1 MKYTY
6 GLFLGVV
13 LLFCSSCGKD
23 NNDEPGLP
31 EWNKEHTATIQFY
44 SRLNQESL
52 FTGLDYGEVI
62 TRIKSSVQQ
71 IAVLDRADV
80 VYTET
85 GITNPTVSIASQCSR
100 IPLFAAGSYS
110 EKQVNGTGVL
120 IKHTVTE
127 SKSIN
132 VAPGASMLTVSSHVN
147 TSIPILFSTLSID
160 NENQIET
167 GMEAI
172 TSNVITHGA
181 VVIGTIEKSLTEKLA
196 SLFPSK
202 TFRFVTIDSS
212 QPSTGRVIFV
222 LTSLKWVV
230 RESSEIILNNT
241 GLSCIDIKIE
251 AL

>member
-1 MKYTY
+1 MKYIY

-23 NNDEPGLP
+23 SNDEPGLP

-52 FTGLDYGEVI
+52 FTGLDYSEVT

-80 VYTET
+80 VYSET

-100 IPLFAAGSYS
+100 VPLFVADSYNES
-110 EKQVNGTGVL
+110 QINGTGVL
-120 IKHTVTE
+120 IKHTLTE

-132 VAPGASMLTVSSHVN
+132 IAPGAGMLTVATQVN
-147 TSIPILFSTLSID
+147 TSIPLLFSTLSIN
-160 NENQIET
+160 NESQIET
-167 GMEAI
+167 GLAAI
-172 TSNVITHGA
+172 TSNVTTHGA
-181 VVIGTIEKSLTEKLA
+181 VLVGTIDKSLADKLA
-196 SLFPSK
+196 SRFPSK
-202 TFRFVTIDSS
+202 SFRFVTIESS
-212 QPSTGRVIFV
+212 EPNTGRLIFV
-222 LTSLKWVV
+222 LTSLKWVM